1 MATEV
6 GDRCDVK
13 KAAKERPI
21 KRNGFTKK
29 KREKRLLKSEKSRG

>member
-1 MATEV
+1 
-6 GDRCDVK
+6 VK

-29 KREKRLLKSEKSRG
+29 RKRRLLKSEKLRG

>member
-1 MATEV
+1 VATEV

-29 KREKRLLKSEKSRG
+29 EGEKIVKK